1 MYLPEGLEDTPFR
14 QFLDKF
20 WTFFL
25 QVWTILDDLKQF
37 WIKFAKRKIKFKCI
51 RKLTFCI
58 FTINLGVSNLHKF
71 SYLLHFLAN
80 LQILLLVP
88 V

>member
-1 MYLPEGLEDTPFR
+1 MYLPEGLEDTPLR

-37 WIKFAKRKIKFKCI
+37 WIKFAKRKIKRNHLMDKQINVLYIYNKPWRFK
-51 RKLTFCI
+51 
-58 FTINLGVSNLHKF
+58 S
-71 SYLLHFLAN
+71 S
-80 LQILLLVP
+80 
-88 V
+88 